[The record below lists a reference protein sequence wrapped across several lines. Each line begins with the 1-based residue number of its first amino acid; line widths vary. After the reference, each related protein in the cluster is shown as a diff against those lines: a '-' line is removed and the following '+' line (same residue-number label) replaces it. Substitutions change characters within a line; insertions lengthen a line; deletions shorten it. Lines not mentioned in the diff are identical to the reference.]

1 LSEVLSILLNG
12 EISFDAEGLFSK
24 CKAEL
29 RNESVACFIFFAGFF
44 SKRLSRDLSGSPKGS
59 NYSIRT
65 IISTDL

>member
-1 LSEVLSILLNG
+1 LSEALINLFNG
-12 EISFDAEGLFSK
+12 EISFDAVGLFSR

-65 IISTDL
+65 IIHSDL